1 MGPNA
6 RHTARARRH
15 PARLPLAIGI
25 VVLAL
30 TPPLLAQAPPSTGTA
45 VPEFAPL
52 DQVLLDFRD
61 RIGCRAVAGAVSR
74 QGKLLF
80 SRGYGWSDAHKKKP
94 TPPDAIMRIAGLT
107 QPITAAAVK
116 KLIRDGKL
124 TLDTQAFPYLKL
136 KAPHGSTPDPR
147 LIQITVRHLLEHK
160 AGWDAAAAFD
170 PFSRLH
176 EIQQSLH
183 LTRRPRSVDVVRYML
198 GEPLQFDPGARTATS
213 NFGYCVLGRVIEKAA
228 GKSYA
233 AYVADD
239 IFQPLGVDD
248 VKLARGLVRERDPRE
263 VSYPVK
269 DVLTE
274 ATDSY
279 GGLVASAPSLCKFL
293 DAYWANGEPR
303 RPGEDYQWAYFG
315 NFEGTTALIRQ
326 RPDGYNVAVLCN
338 GSRKESLRDEDDRAL
353 ARLVEDAIDQI
364 AARFK

>member
-1 MGPNA
+1 M
-6 RHTARARRH
+6 
-15 PARLPLAIGI
+15 
-25 VVLAL
+25 
-30 TPPLLAQAPPSTGTA
+30 SGTD

-52 DQVLLDFRD
+52 DQVLLDFRN
-61 RIGCRAVAGAVSR
+61 RIGCRAVTAAVSR

-116 KLIRDGKL
+116 KLVRDGKL
-124 TLDTQAFPYLKL
+124 TLDTQVFPYLKL
-136 KAPHGSTPDPR
+136 KPPRGSNPDPR
-147 LIQITVRHLLEHK
+147 LIQITIRHLLEHK

-170 PFSRLH
+170 PFRQLH

-183 LTRRPRSVDVVRYML
+183 LSRHPRPVDVVRYML
-198 GEPLQFDPGARTATS
+198 GEPLQFDPGQKTARS
-213 NFGYCVLGRVIEKAA
+213 NFGYCVLGRVIEKAS

-239 IFQPLGVDD
+239 LFQPLGVDD
-248 VKLARGLVRERDPRE
+248 VKLGRGLVRERDPRE

-274 ATDSY
+274 VTDSY

-303 RPGEDYQWAYFG
+303 HPGDDFQWAYFG
-315 NFEGTTALIRQ
+315 NFGGTTAFIRQ

-338 GSRKESLRDEDDRAL
+338 GSRNASLQDEDDRGL
-353 ARLVEDAIDQI
+353 GRLVEEAIDKF
-364 AARFK
+364 AASGK